1 MELVLYIGIVLLGLL
16 VGELINHLI
25 KYLQGQG
32 KLCSVLSTS
41 VEGGEVK
48 WYEYTYFLQYILCK
62 GKDKRNNAPLPK
74 VYALAGFANALVYIG
89 IYTVYHIS
97 VIGVIYGLCGSVLII
112 LSVIDLRTFE
122 IPIQLNVSI
131 LLLGLIRLGLDYENW
146 PQYVIGFISVS
157 GFLY

>member
-1 MELVLYIGIVLLGLL
+1 MELVTYIGIALLGLL

-32 KLCSVLSTS
+32 KLCSVLSTNI
-41 VEGGEVK
+41 GGGKVR
-48 WYEYTYFLQYILCK
+48 WYQYTYFLQYLLCK
-62 GKDKRNNAPLPK
+62 GKDKQKGAPLPK
-74 VYALAGFANALVYIG
+74 VYVLVGIANAFIYIG
-89 IYTVYHIS
+89 IYYVYKIS

-146 PQYVIGFISVS
+146 PLYVKKKA
-157 GFLY
+157 